1 MKIFY
6 KALAILLGYGI
17 IIAGFIL
24 FGATLKDEVRILDIV
39 VSCVMFTQIAE
50 FFFFP
55 LIDTNKKAHKEV
67 GMIGIHFAAIDT
79 YFVVA
84 IAIIAAGIYWN
95 LSFTLQLL
103 LQLGALFLLVLGRVA
118 TLHSGDK
125 VEQVY
130 KSEQI
135 LMNEKQLLKD
145 TMEDLMD
152 KVAETDGLT
161 PELKHRLNE
170 VQESVRFVSP
180 SASGEARE
188 LVAQF
193 TSVATNIAII
203 LNNLKLNAPQLE
215 HEICSLERIM
225 KKIKEIRN

>member
-6 KALAILLGYGI
+6 KTLAILLGYGI

-24 FGATLKDEVRILDIV
+24 FGASLNDEVRILDIV
-39 VSCVMFTQIAE
+39 VSCVMFTQLAE

-55 LIDTNKKAHKEV
+55 LIDTSKKSHKEV
-67 GMIGIHFAAIDT
+67 GMMGIHFTAIDT

-84 IAIIAAGIYWN
+84 IAIIAAGIFWN
-95 LSFTLQLL
+95 LSFTIQLL

-130 KSEQI
+130 QSEQI
-135 LMNEKQLLKD
+135 LMNGKQMLKD
-145 TMEDLMD
+145 AMEDLMG
-152 KVAETDGLT
+152 KVAETDSLT

-170 VQESVRFVSP
+170 ILASVRFVSP
-180 SASGEARE
+180 SANAEARE

-193 TSVATNIAII
+193 TKVATNITII
-203 LNNLKLNAPQLE
+203 LNDLELNAPQLE
-215 HEICSLERIM
+215 QEICRLERIII
-225 KKIKEIRN
+225 KIKQTKY

>member
-55 LIDTNKKAHKEV
+55 LIDTNKKAHEEV
-67 GMIGIHFAAIDT
+67 GMIGIHFAAVDT

-152 KVAETDGLT
+152 KVAETEGLT
-161 PELKHRLNE
+161 P
-170 VQESVRFVSP
+170 S
-180 SASGEARE
+180 
-188 LVAQF
+188 
-193 TSVATNIAII
+193 
-203 LNNLKLNAPQLE
+203 
-215 HEICSLERIM
+215 
-225 KKIKEIRN
+225 